1 MTEVS
6 RMSRKEINAEVNHL
20 MREQQE
26 YADEVSHLKAELQ
39 RVGGIINGIANIV
52 DGIEENDPNWFN
64 KVQDIH
70 WLLLEA
76 VQS

>member
-6 RMSRKEINAEVNHL
+6 RMSRKEINAEVIHL

-26 YADEVSHLKAELQ
+26 YAEEVARLKAELQ
-39 RVGGIINGIANIV
+39 RVGGIINGITNIV
-52 DGIEENDPNWFN
+52 YSIEENDSNWFN

-70 WLLLEA
+70 WLLLK
-76 VQS
+76 VVN